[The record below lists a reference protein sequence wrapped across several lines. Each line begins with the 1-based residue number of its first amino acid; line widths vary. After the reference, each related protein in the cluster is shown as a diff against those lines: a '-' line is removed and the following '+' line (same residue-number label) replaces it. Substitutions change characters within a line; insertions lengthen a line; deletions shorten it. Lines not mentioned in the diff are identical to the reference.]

1 MPARVPVIDL
11 EPVTELTP
19 DVARRLK
26 RLRMLAWILDRSI
39 PIGGGYRIGLDPI
52 IGLIPGFGDWLGAG
66 LSLWLVFE
74 AVRLGVPAPV
84 IARMGLNILI
94 ETVAGAVPL
103 VGDVFDAAWQ
113 ANQRNLKLVER
124 HYDPQSHPRSLRGV
138 ALLFGVVALLF
149 LAVIG
154 GLIVLSAHLTWSMLT
169 GR

>member
-1 MPARVPVIDL
+1 MPARAPVIDL
-11 EPVTELTP
+11 EPVVELTP

-26 RLRMLAWILDRSI
+26 RLRTLAWILDRSI
-39 PIGGGYRIGLDPI
+39 PLGGGYRIGLDPI

-74 AVRLGVPAPV
+74 AVRLGVPAPI

-103 VGDVFDAAWQ
+103 LGDVFDAAWQ

-124 HYDPQSHPRSLRGV
+124 HYDPLSRPRSLRGV
-138 ALLFGVVALLF
+138 AFLFGVFALLF

-154 GLIVLSAHLTWSMLT
+154 GLIVLSAHLTWSLLT
-169 GR
+169 GT